1 MFLLHFTITL
11 EFCNHIIVQ
20 EIYIIPP
27 REYNFK
33 YGTFN
38 NISCHYVSL
47 SFPVISHCFSFCSS
61 ITLSPVVF
69 VLPPSSRRW
78 TKDWIFW
85 IFFVRKEARKK
96 EEKEERWGGGEKRR
110 KKKTKHEKVY
120 PYNTYKVKKLI
131 QSTLKKPNIWEL
143 QLSRQV
149 NDTLKFTW
157 NNI

>member
-1 MFLLHFTITL
+1 MFFFSLHFTITL

-20 EIYIIPP
+20 EIYIIPA

-78 TKDWIFW
+78 PKDWIFW
-85 IFFVRKEARKK
+85 IFFVRKEERKK
-96 EEKEERWGGGEKRR
+96 EEKEEGGGREE
-110 KKKTKHEKVY
+110 KKKKENKTWKSLSIWYLQSKETDILYYEK
-120 PYNTYKVKKLI
+120 T
-131 QSTLKKPNIWEL
+131 
-143 QLSRQV
+143 
-149 NDTLKFTW
+149 
-157 NNI
+157 

>member
-1 MFLLHFTITL
+1 MLFLLHFTITL

-47 SFPVISHCFSFCSS
+47 SFPVTSHCFSFCSS
-61 ITLSPVVF
+61 ITLSPAVF

-85 IFFVRKEARKK
+85 IFCVRKEARKK
-96 EEKEERWGGGEKRR
+96 EEKEEGGEEKKEEKRKQNM
-110 KKKTKHEKVY
+110 KKFIHIILTK
-120 PYNTYKVKKLI
+120 
-131 QSTLKKPNIWEL
+131 
-143 QLSRQV
+143 
-149 NDTLKFTW
+149 
-157 NNI
+157 

>member
-47 SFPVISHCFSFCSS
+47 SFPVISHCLAFVHQSHYLQLSLFCPLHQGDGLRIGFSGFS
-61 ITLSPVVF
+61 LSEKKQERKK
-69 VLPPSSRRW
+69 RR
-78 TKDWIFW
+78 KKGGGGG
-85 IFFVRKEARKK
+85 KEKK
-96 EEKEERWGGGEKRR
+96 EEKR
-110 KKKTKHEKVY
+110 KQNMKKFIHIILTK
-120 PYNTYKVKKLI
+120 
-131 QSTLKKPNIWEL
+131 
-143 QLSRQV
+143 
-149 NDTLKFTW
+149 
-157 NNI
+157 